1 MGFNVYN
8 YILVYYFNINITKMF
23 RYFGRK
29 RLQNKDEKYVGESE
43 VLVHAGYSYWTLG
56 YVITYEGAKK
66 LLGKLCL

>member
-1 MGFNVYN
+1 
-8 YILVYYFNINITKMF
+8 MF